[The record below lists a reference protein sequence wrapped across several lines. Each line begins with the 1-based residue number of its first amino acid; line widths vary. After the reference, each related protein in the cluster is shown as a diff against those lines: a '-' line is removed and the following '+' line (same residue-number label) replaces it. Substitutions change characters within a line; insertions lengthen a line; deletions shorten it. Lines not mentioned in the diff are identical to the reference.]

1 MLRVQKWGNS
11 AAVRLPADML
21 KQLDFKIGDTLVAE
35 VHNGELRVRAAR
47 RFRLADLL
55 AEMEETPPRVEG
67 WEILDD
73 AGNEVV

>member
-47 RFRLADLL
+47 RFRLAD
-55 AEMEETPPRVEG
+55 
-67 WEILDD
+67 
-73 AGNEVV
+73 

>member
-1 MLRVQKWGNS
+1 M
-11 AAVRLPADML
+11 
-21 KQLDFKIGDTLVAE
+21 
-35 VHNGELRVRAAR
+35 RAAR

-73 AGNEVV
+73 VGNEVV